1 VGETFRTT
9 SQEVQTEAALRL
21 RIRKERMIGSYW
33 KPIDEIL
40 GYLEGRNKLVLMGC
54 GGCATVFQTGGEP
67 QVKEMAG
74 ILSENGKSIL
84 AAIAPPFGEFACYT
98 PQSKPYLEKHLDQLR
113 ECDAVLMMSC
123 GDGLQVVRK
132 VMENDLGLVKSIVP
146 ALDPVG
152 HMGGGPTLFEEKCQQ
167 CGECLLGRTAGI
179 CPLTQCA
186 KGLLNGP
193 CGGSKNGKCEV
204 HPERDCAWVLIY
216 ERLKA
221 LGELDR
227 MKGDPIIKDYGKITR
242 PRSIDLS
249 VAGVEAA

>member
-1 VGETFRTT
+1 
-9 SQEVQTEAALRL
+9 
-21 RIRKERMIGSYW
+21 MIGSYW

-67 QVKEMAG
+67 QVNEMAR
-74 ILSENGKSIL
+74 ILSENGKTVL
-84 AAIAPPFGEFACYT
+84 AAFAPPFGEFACYA
-98 PQSKPYLEKHLDQLR
+98 PMSKPHLEKHLDQL
-113 ECDAVLMMSC
+113 EESDAVLMMSC
-123 GDGLQVVRK
+123 GDGLQVVRT
-132 VMENDLGLVKSIVP
+132 MLENGFGLTRSVVP

-152 HMGGGPTLFEEKCQQ
+152 HMGGGPDLFEEKCQQ

-204 HPERDCAWVLIY
+204 NPDRDCAWLLIY
-216 ERLKA
+216 ERLKQ

-227 MKGDPIIKDYGKITR
+227 MRGEPIIKNYRKMTR

-249 VAGVEAA
+249 VAATLAP